1 MKSVRRRIT
10 ARQGE
15 TDGRRRRGDQARIA
29 ILERAM
35 DVASIDGFE
44 GLTVGS
50 LASDLGIGKSNISAL
65 FGDKETLQIKTLDAA
80 VGVFTEKVITPTEAE
95 ISPARRLRKLCG
107 GWFDYVERRVF
118 PGGCIMYAAINEYRA
133 RPGALRDKINS
144 YRNAWKALLVKTIR
158 EAQSGGE
165 IGLDHDAQ
173 QLAFKLIAF
182 QAASN
187 TAALLGDKAYFR
199 LGRQLTDAA
208 IAVASNADPRVA
220 SSRSGPPAS

>member
-1 MKSVRRRIT
+1 MRTVRRRIK
-10 ARQGE
+10 ACKDE

-35 DVASIDGFE
+35 DVASVDGFE

-50 LASDLGIGKSNISAL
+50 LASDLGIGKSNISVL
-65 FGDKETLQIKTLDAA
+65 FGDKETLQIKTLEAA
-80 VGVFTEKVITPTEAE
+80 VGVFIENVITPTQAE
-95 ISPARRLRKLCG
+95 ISPVKRLGRVCS

-118 PGGCIMYAAINEYRA
+118 PGGCVLHAAINEYRA
-133 RPGALRDKINS
+133 RSGALRDKVNG
-144 YRNAWKALLVKTIR
+144 YRNTWTALLERTIR
-158 EAQSGGE
+158 EAQSAGE

-187 TAALLGDKAYFR
+187 TAALLGDKGSFS
-199 LGRQLTDAA
+199 LGRKLTEAT
-208 IAVASNADPRVA
+208 IAEASNASPRVP
-220 SSRSGPPAS
+220 SSRSGSRRS

>member
-10 ARQGE
+10 ARKGE

-35 DVASIDGFE
+35 DVASVDGFE

-65 FGDKETLQIKTLDAA
+65 FGDKETLQIKTLEAA
-80 VGVFTEKVITPTEAE
+80 VDVFIEKVITPTQTEA
-95 ISPARRLRKLCG
+95 SPIRRLQRLCG

-118 PGGCIMYAAINEYRA
+118 PGGCLMYAAINEYRA
-133 RPGALRDKINS
+133 RPGAIQDKVNGYRD
-144 YRNAWKALLVKTIR
+144 AWKALLERTVR
-158 EAQSGGE
+158 EAQS
-165 IGLDHDAQ
+165 IGQIHADHDVRP
-173 QLAFKLIAF
+173 LVFKLIAF

-187 TAALLGDKAYFR
+187 TATLLGDSKYFQ
-199 LGRQLTDAA
+199 LGRESTKAA
-208 IAVASNADPRVA
+208 IAEAANAH
-220 SSRSGPPAS
+220 PPSAA